1 MTSVSVPHLLKP
13 CTIYFPFGPQA
24 TFPRDGDEQNETA
37 SGHRVK
43 VLSRPNGISTQGIL
57 TLSFSQVK
65 SSKTTAF
72 PPLTGAAG
80 SDLSRQAQRLSGC
93 AGGPGGVGVQLVSSQ
108 CYSVLM
114 CNETQ
119 TPPSFLGD

>member
-24 TFPRDGDEQNETA
+24 MFPCDGDEQNETA

-43 VLSRPNGISTQGIL
+43 VLSRPNGISARGVL

-65 SSKTTAF
+65 SSKMTAF
-72 PPLTGAAG
+72 PPLTRAAG
-80 SDLSRQAQRLSGC
+80 SDLSHQAQIGLCWEAWGGRC
-93 AGGPGGVGVQLVSSQ
+93 AA
-108 CYSVLM
+108 
-114 CNETQ
+114 
-119 TPPSFLGD
+119 FLQPALLGFNV